1 MKGAL
6 IIESFDIKTIIGCG
20 FYIIAIII
28 GVMHLYKRRQYC
40 VEQLDEDN
48 SQ

>member
-1 MKGAL
+1 MKGEL

-28 GVMHLYKRRQYC
+28 GVVHLYKRREYS
-40 VEQLDEDN
+40 VEQLDKDN